1 MNEDRDRAPAG
12 VPCGSPFAVF
22 CFLLPLFA
30 AALCSCSA
38 PRPEQSRKQ
47 PGPGAAIVFG
57 KKTFK
62 LVKTPDP
69 ELEAALEGMLSA
81 SYDIAVKNHAGEK
94 PMDMGFTYS
103 LAPKGA
109 VYPFSEIEVS
119 CIIQEKYARRGG
131 AEICGDF
138 FGKLGGRIKS
148 ALGGK

>member
-1 MNEDRDRAPAG
+1 MNDAGDRAPARIYR
-12 VPCGSPFAVF
+12 GSPFAAF

-30 AALCSCSA
+30 AVLCSCSA
-38 PRPEQSRKQ
+38 QRPEQAQKQ
-47 PGPGAAIVFG
+47 PGPGAAIVLE
-57 KKTFK
+57 KRTFK

-81 SYDIAVKNHAGEK
+81 SYDVAVKNHAGEK

-138 FGKLGGRIKS
+138 FGRLGGRIKS